1 MIISSSMA
9 IAAKGGNSA
18 LMPFKLDNGEL
29 ASPHYSIKLTGKAA
43 YDALNMAGSQAVNA
57 ALN

>member
-43 YDALNMAGSQAVNA
+43 L
-57 ALN
+57 